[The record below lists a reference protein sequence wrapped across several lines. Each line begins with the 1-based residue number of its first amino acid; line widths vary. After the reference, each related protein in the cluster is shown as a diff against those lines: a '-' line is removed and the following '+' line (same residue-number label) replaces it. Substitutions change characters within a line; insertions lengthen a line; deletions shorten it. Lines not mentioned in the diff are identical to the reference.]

1 MKNKRKPN
9 IGSSKQELQDY
20 IKVLESTIRT
30 LNKRKESIET
40 LAIAQVRMSRLLID
54 FNERLSRLES
64 VFDNMTEDVDGW
76 RRDYS
81 IKDIE

>member
-1 MKNKRKPN
+1 MKRKRKPS
-9 IGSSKQELQDY
+9 IGSSKQELTDY
-20 IKVLESTIRT
+20 IKVLEGTIRT

-40 LAIAQVRMSRLLID
+40 LTNAQVRMSRLLID
-54 FNERLSRLES
+54 FNERLSRLEA
-64 VFDNMTEDVDGW
+64 VFNNMTEDVDGW